1 MKNYTES
8 DRIEFI
14 KKIEGYEKI
23 NAYMDLA
30 KLTKI
35 KKMLHEQGLYKN
47 ELYEIKD
54 SSIMNLLL
62 KAQGKKTIRIMKNKF
77 NYKES
82 RRRIIEL

>member
-1 MKNYTES
+1 
-8 DRIEFI
+8 
-14 KKIEGYEKI
+14 
-23 NAYMDLA
+23 
-30 KLTKI
+30 
-35 KKMLHEQGLYKN
+35 MLHEEGFYKN